1 MSNPT
6 PGPHQDPNF
15 LPGAPAV
22 PFETTLDP
30 AAQARDQKH
39 KAVSIGVL
47 ILAGIGLVMSMQS
60 VSLFSGTGTLWTGV
74 GLAAAGTA
82 AAFFLGAEKWARVI
96 AAICLAVALLA
107 TITVEVQ
114 MNQKRQEISDIFNR

>member
-1 MSNPT
+1 MSAPT
-6 PGPHQDPNF
+6 PGPYQDPNF
-15 LPGAPAV
+15 IPGAPAV

-30 AAQARDQKH
+30 AAHARDQKH

-60 VSLFSGTGTLWTGV
+60 VSLISGTGTLWTGV

-82 AAFFLGAEKWARVI
+82 AAFFLGAAKWARVV
-96 AAICLAVALLA
+96 AAVCLAVALFA
-107 TITVEVQ
+107 TVY
-114 MNQKRQEISDIFNR
+114 M